1 MALYKMLPSA
11 MCALAACVSVPG
23 NAQKGTEAPPL
34 VANAPK
40 VRIEAIKIQ
49 SSLIAGNLLGTS
61 AERDVYVVL
70 PPSYDREPK
79 RRYPVVYALH
89 GFTISADQWMK
100 ELHAPATVEA
110 AFARG
115 TKEMI
120 LVFPDSKNEYGGAF
134 YTNSVATGDFEGFV
148 ADELIAH
155 IDRRYR
161 TIARPEAR
169 GLVGHSMGGYGAAR
183 IGLRRAEQY
192 GALYLMSPCCLSP
205 LGMQGLTAKE
215 VGEIAAFK
223 SVSAAQGL
231 PFKYSGPLA
240 TGAAFAP
247 NPKNAPLFLDLP
259 MDAQGKERPD
269 IMAKRAAN
277 APLAFVDQYIAKARK
292 YRAIAMD
299 VGDKDTLVADTTKM
313 HEALEAYK
321 IPNNL
326 DVYEGTHT
334 SRVAFRLQDH
344 VLPFFGRSLSFSE
357 K

>member
-1 MALYKMLPSA
+1 MRLHKLLTAFGCIIGL
-11 MCALAACVSVPG
+11 CAAVPG
-23 NAQKGTEAPPL
+23 SAQKGTEVPPP

-40 VRIEAIKIQ
+40 VRIESIKIH
-49 SSLIAGNLLGTS
+49 SDRIMGNLLGTS

-70 PPSYDREPK
+70 PPSYDRESK

-89 GFTISADQWMK
+89 GFSISADQWMK
-100 ELHAPATVEA
+100 ELHVPATAEA

-120 LVFPDSKNEYGGAF
+120 LVFPNSKNEYGGAF
-134 YTNSVATGDFEGFV
+134 YTNSVATGDFESFV
-148 ADELIAH
+148 ADELIAY
-155 IDRRYR
+155 IDQHYR
-161 TIARPEAR
+161 TVARPEAR

-183 IGLRRAEQY
+183 IGLRRGEQY

-223 SVSAAQGL
+223 SVSAAKDL

-247 NPKNAPLFLDLP
+247 NPGNAPLFIDLP

-299 VGDKDTLVADTTKM
+299 VGDKDILVADTTKM
-313 HEALEAYK
+313 HEALEAYN
-321 IPNNL
+321 IPNSL

-344 VLPFFGRSLSFSE
+344 VLPFFGRTLSFSE